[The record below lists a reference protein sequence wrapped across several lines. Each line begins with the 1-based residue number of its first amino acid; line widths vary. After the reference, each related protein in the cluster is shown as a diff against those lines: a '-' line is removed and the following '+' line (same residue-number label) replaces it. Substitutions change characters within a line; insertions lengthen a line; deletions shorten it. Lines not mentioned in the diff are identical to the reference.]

1 MLSKKQILIIA
12 IVITLVAVI
21 GTQIWQSFD
30 VSFAEVENTI
40 RSFITALNI
49 YDTDAS
55 WGLMSPT
62 LQASYGTKEDF
73 NAFLIGCSQGSWHVA
88 LTGISTRSIETKD
101 GITTARFLVT
111 LQIME
116 IETIAY
122 HGIGRDICTFKLV
135 KIGDEWKIDDWRL
148 GILD

>member
-101 GITTARFLVT
+101 GITTARFIVT
-111 LQIME
+111 LQISE
-116 IETIAY
+116 IG
-122 HGIGRDICTFKLV
+122 HGMTREDYTFKLV
-135 KIGDEWKIDDWRL
+135 KIGDEWKIDDWRP